1 MFHLRKSTQMIM
13 MINKAAAIVKASEG
27 LSSSISSLAPGL
39 FFRSLCHSTT
49 AMSSQGQQLTHTDDS
64 GRARMVNVS
73 EKNRNQQRTAVA
85 SARVV
90 LGSTVFNLVKR
101 QSGHMGKGD
110 VLTVAQLAGIMGAKY
125 TSQLIPLCHPL
136 LLSHVDVD
144 VVLNEEQEAVEVRA
158 IVSTVGP
165 TGVEMEAL
173 TAASVAGLTVYDM
186 CKAASKSI
194 RITDIVLEQ
203 KTGGKSG
210 VYHREV

>member
-1 MFHLRKSTQMIM
+1 MFLGRKSIHTIM
-13 MINKAAAIVKASEG
+13 MSSKAALSGVKGSEG
-27 LSSSISSLAPGL
+27 LSLSVPAL
-39 FFRSLCHSTT
+39 FFQSLRCHSTT
-49 AMSSQGQQLTHTDDS
+49 SSEGQQLTHTDES
-64 GRARMVNVS
+64 GKARMVNVS
-73 EKNRNQQRTAVA
+73 EKNMNQQRTAVA
-85 SARVV
+85 SARVI
-90 LGSTVFNLVKR
+90 LGSTVFNMVKR

-136 LLSHVDVD
+136 LLSHVNVD
-144 VVLNEEQEAVEVRA
+144 VVLNEDQEAVDVRA
-158 IVSTVGP
+158 SVSTVGP

-194 RITDIVLEQ
+194 RITDIVLEE

-210 VYHREV
+210 VYRRGV